1 MGEAQ
6 ETETEYDT
14 GWGSQ
19 GAGPWVSQ
27 LVQDNSL
34 ADRNPQSFSSWPQE
48 AISCVPQQSPQSQL
62 LDSRHGFDNPL
73 VKKNRGQLRHPSS
86 TKTGSRHGHGNRAEA
101 AT

>member
-34 ADRNPQSFSSWPQE
+34 ADRNPRALVLGRKKPSPVSHSSPPRASSLTADMVLTTHW
-48 AISCVPQQSPQSQL
+48 L
-62 LDSRHGFDNPL
+62 
-73 VKKNRGQLRHPSS
+73 KKNRGQLPHPSS